1 MSILTRWAPLGGF
14 AAGPDPSAEAEREI
28 GVAVR
33 EEEADEAGDGVEAA
47 AGRPILFR
55 SWVFLDGVGWAN
67 TAAEEGAGDAE
78 GDAEGDVEGT
88 EGAGRCEADTVA
100 ALRAVKTMSSGEG
113 VLNLNEAS

>member
-78 GDAEGDVEGT
+78 GGTEGT